1 MDKEQ
6 GTDPVCIGTVEGN
19 LSGKENQGQVVKDKA
34 SQDIS
39 G

>member
-6 GTDPVCIGTVEGN
+6 GTDPVCVGTVEGN
-19 LSGKENQGQVVKDKA
+19 LAGKENQGEVVKDKA
-34 SQDIS
+34 SQNTS

>member
-6 GTDPVCIGTVEGN
+6 GTGPVCVGTVEGN
-19 LSGKENQGQVVKDKA
+19 LAGKENQGQVVKDEA
-34 SQDIS
+34 SQNIS